1 MERIVLEVDGALAR
15 AWKNSSPA
23 LRSSYERKI
32 TDLLRELKEAEFDN
46 LLDKAG
52 KIAEENG
59 LTEEQLEFLKK
70 EASENTERYEWW
82 NDDEMMEELDRI
94 SDDLE
99 SGKDPGVSW
108 DDLKKDLLSRH
119 KKDER

>member
-32 TDLLRELKEAEFDN
+32 TDLLRELKEAEFYN
-46 LLDKAG
+46 LLDRAG
-52 KIAEENG
+52 KIAGENG

-70 EASENTERYEWW
+70 EAAENTERYEWW
-82 NDDEMMEELDRI
+82 NDEEMVAELDRR
-94 SDDLE
+94 SADLR
-99 SGKDPGVSW
+99 SGKVKGVS
-108 DDLKKDLLSRH
+108 LEESKAYLLSRLRRN
-119 KKDER
+119 EL

>member
-32 TDLLRELKEAEFDN
+32 ADLLRELKEAEFDN
-46 LLDKAG
+46 LLDRAG

-70 EASENTERYEWW
+70 EAAENTERYEWW
-82 NDDEMMEELDRI
+82 NDEEMMAELDRRFE
-94 SDDLE
+94 DLK
-99 SGKDPGVSW
+99 SGKDKGFTLEESKAHLMAR
-108 DDLKKDLLSRH
+108 LKK
-119 KKDER
+119 